1 MQHQDDDRSARRAA
15 LSALMDGDAQAAD
28 AACGAWR
35 RDPAAR
41 EDWHT
46 YHLIGDLLRSDEH
59 RSDPAR
65 DAAFL
70 GRLRER
76 LATEPVVLAPT
87 PESGARYAKSRR
99 RRGWALS
106 GAVAAGFA
114 AVAGVMVILRAPEPG
129 AAGGAT
135 LVSAPGAPVVQAGA
149 DGATGA
155 PSVAVVAWPEQ
166 ATLIRNSELDRYL
179 AAHRQY
185 STTSTLALPGGAVRS
200 VSVAEP
206 AR

>member
-1 MQHQDDDRSARRAA
+1 MQQQDDDIAARRAA
-15 LSALMDGDAQAAD
+15 LSALMDGDSLAAD
-28 AACGAWR
+28 EACAAWR
-35 RDPAAR
+35 SGSLAR

-59 RSDPAR
+59 RSDPKH

-76 LATEPVVLAPT
+76 LAAEPVVLAPT
-87 PESGARYAKSRR
+87 PTSGERYASSRR
-99 RRGWALS
+99 RRGWALT

-129 AAGGAT
+129 AAGGPT
-135 LVSAPGAPVVQAGA
+135 LASAPGPAGA
-149 DGATGA
+149 VAEGA
-155 PSVAVVAWPEQ
+155 PATVVAWPEQ

-185 STTSTLALPGGAVRS
+185 STTSTLALPGGAVRN
-200 VSVAEP
+200 VSTAEP